1 MNNKDLSKIVD
12 GEIGKFIS
20 LSGVD
25 TTYDLNIEEVEG
37 TTQVDVSFEGDNL
50 GYMIGNHGRHLDSLQ
65 YILQLI
71 IRRKV
76 GEEDFNFRLT
86 LDVSGYREE
95 RDAKIREIALQKAD
109 DARILGESI
118 DLPAMKPY
126 DRRVVHMTLQ
136 KFDDLKTESYGEGR
150 DRYVRIIP
158 DSEEDLDLM
167 KPTLPDSNSEESEEG
182 EE

>member
-1 MNNKDLSKIVD
+1 MKKEDLAKIVD
-12 GEIGKFIS
+12 REIGKFIT

-25 TTYDLNIEEVEG
+25 ATYDYNIEEVDG
-37 TTQVDVSFEGDNL
+37 TTHVKVSFEGQDL

-65 YILQLI
+65 YIMQLI
-71 IRRKV
+71 IRRAV
-76 GEEDFNFRLT
+76 DEENFDFRLT
-86 LDVSGYREE
+86 LDVSGYRDE
-95 RDAKIREIALQKAD
+95 RDSKIEQIALQKAD

-118 DLPAMKPY
+118 DLPPMKPY

-158 DSEEDLDLM
+158 DTEEELGIIDSTLPGSEEV
-167 KPTLPDSNSEESEEG
+167 TEEE
-182 EE
+182 

>member
-1 MNNKDLSKIVD
+1 MDKQELSKIVD
-12 GEIGKFIS
+12 REIGKFIS

-25 TTYDLNIEEVEG
+25 ATYDLNIEEVEG
-37 TTQVDVSFEGDNL
+37 TTSVKVSFEGDNL

-71 IRRKV
+71 IRRAV
-76 GEEDFNFRLT
+76 DEEDFDFRLT
-86 LDVSGYREE
+86 VDVSGYRKDRNE
-95 RDAKIREIALQKAD
+95 KIESIALEKAD

-126 DRRVVHMTLQ
+126 DRRVVHVALQ
-136 KFDDLKTESYGEGR
+136 KFDDIKTESYGEGR

-158 DSEEDLDLM
+158 ESEEDLGMDDS
-167 KPTLPDSNSEESEEG
+167 TLPETKKTDEEEE
-182 EE
+182 

>member
-1 MNNKDLSKIVD
+1 MNKKDLSKIVD

-25 TTYDLNIEEVEG
+25 ATYDLSIEDIEGVTEVN
-37 TTQVDVSFEGDNL
+37 VLFEGENL
-50 GYMIGNHGRHLDSLQ
+50 GYMIGNQGRHLDSLQ

-71 IRRKV
+71 IRREV
-76 GEEDFNFRLT
+76 GEEDFDFRLT

-95 RDAKIREIALQKAD
+95 RDSKIEEIALQKAD
-109 DARILGESI
+109 EARILGEPV

-126 DRRVVHMTLQ
+126 DRRVVHMVLQ
-136 KFDDLKTESYGEGR
+136 KFDDLKTESFGEGR
-150 DRYVRIIP
+150 DRHVRIVP
-158 DSEEDLDLM
+158 DSEEDLGLM
-167 KPTLPDSNSEESEEG
+167 DSTLTDSEEIEGG